1 MTRDQFI
8 TEMMGEK
15 WEVVT
20 EEYACHC
27 DVFDGEE
34 PDECVLDSCEYS
46 ENDCIYA
53 RKGMD
58 KKTCEYWKPVKL
70 HVSNPNFTTPADAYR
85 LMQFVMGAEW
95 WSDFYRFAI
104 KEWIKTHKPDDKSEE
119 LFAAYLV
126 KWLFSDPDRFS
137 YLVAE
142 YRGWQHD

>member
-53 RKGMD
+53 RKG
-58 KKTCEYWKPVKL
+58 TVLRLCHAARRPVQNRAMPIL
-70 HVSNPNFTTPADAYR
+70 
-85 LMQFVMGAEW
+85 W
-95 WSDFYRFAI
+95 
-104 KEWIKTHKPDDKSEE
+104 
-119 LFAAYLV
+119 
-126 KWLFSDPDRFS
+126 
-137 YLVAE
+137 
-142 YRGWQHD
+142 